1 MPRKVIAVV
10 DDLFFTVK
18 IIDAAKRAGM
28 ELAVITDEERV
39 LASALE
45 SPALI
50 LFDLNAKAVDAVSL
64 IAKLKGNRETAGVPI
79 AGFVSHVQVELTKSA
94 REAGADLVV
103 PRSRFVTDLPQILET
118 TAQKSSA

>member
-1 MPRKVIAVV
+1 MV

-18 IIDAAKRAGM
+18 IMDAAKRAGM
-28 ELAVITDEERV
+28 EVAIVTGEQRI

-45 SPALI
+45 SPSLI
-50 LFDLNAKAVDAVSL
+50 LFDLNAKSVDAVAL
-64 IAKLKGNRETAGVPI
+64 IGKLKGNPETRGVPI
-79 AGFVSHVQVELTKSA
+79 AGFVSHVQVELTKAA